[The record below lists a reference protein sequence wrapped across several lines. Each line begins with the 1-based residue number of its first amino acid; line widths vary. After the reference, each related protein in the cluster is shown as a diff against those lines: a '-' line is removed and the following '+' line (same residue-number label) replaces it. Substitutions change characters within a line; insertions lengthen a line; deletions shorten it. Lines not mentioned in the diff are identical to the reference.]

1 MQLRNYEG
9 SEKVFRLKPFQN
21 HNELT
26 AYKNGQGRVSSK
38 GTSRGECERNIR
50 RTLLEHNSIGL
61 KHTFISF
68 TSLAAT
74 FMFPDL

>member
-9 SEKVFRLKPFQN
+9 SEKVFRLKLFQN

-50 RTLLEHNSIGL
+50 TFLEHNSIGL
-61 KHTFISF
+61 KHTLIFL